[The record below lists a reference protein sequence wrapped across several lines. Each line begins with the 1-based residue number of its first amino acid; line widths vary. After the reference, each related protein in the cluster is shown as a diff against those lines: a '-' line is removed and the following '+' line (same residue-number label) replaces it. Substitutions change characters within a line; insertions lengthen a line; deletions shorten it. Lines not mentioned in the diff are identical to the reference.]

1 MDQGSSPTSRG
12 ILLSPRAGSRALPD
26 HTEVTAMRS
35 VRLGTLAAAAAVF
48 IVGCDEARP
57 LEQRAEAGVCER
69 CHGFPPPA
77 PHPQLAAC
85 SACHGSTVAEGTVII
100 EGGTHLNGR
109 VDVTEHP
116 VPYVAHSREALAR
129 ADEPLGQPLLSACT
143 PCHGGDLA
151 GGTAGVSCN
160 DCHASLQPIAFRDWQ
175 TNCTFCHGTRSAG
188 STGTTPLAA
197 PPQTVIGAADP
208 GAHQQHLAGGT
219 VAKRFSNGV
228 ACTECHPNVEEPG
241 GPLLG
246 IDEPLLGHANGDV
259 ELAFGPLARA
269 NGAAA
274 TFDRQTASCTN
285 YCHGATL
292 PPSDPPRPA
301 VTWAPRALDCGSCHE
316 ANPTTGRHPAVS
328 AGHAT
333 FDCSTCHGGIYTAT
347 AADPAFHVNGT
358 LDLHPRT
365 GFTPGTPP
373 SCTAVCHPPVRS
385 WQ

>member
-1 MDQGSSPTSRG
+1 
-12 ILLSPRAGSRALPD
+12 
-26 HTEVTAMRS
+26 MRS

-109 VDVTEHP
+109 VDVTAHP
-116 VPYVAHSREALAR
+116 VPYVAQHSREALAR

-143 PCHGGDLA
+143 PCHGGDFA
-151 GGTAGVSCN
+151 GGNVGVSCN
-160 DCHASLQPIAFRDWQ
+160 ACHASLQPIAFPDWQ
-175 TNCTFCHGTRSAG
+175 TNCTFCHGARTAG

-208 GAHQQHLAGGT
+208 GAHQQHLAGGS

-228 ACTECHPNVEEPG
+228 ACTECHPNRVG
-241 GPLLG
+241 V
-246 IDEPLLGHANGDV
+246 GHANGEV
-259 ELAFGPLARA
+259 ELAFGTLARA

-274 TFDRQTASCTN
+274 TFDPQTASCTN

-292 PPSDPPRPA
+292 PPSDPPRSA
-301 VTWAPRALDCGSCHE
+301 VTWGPRALDCGSCHE

-328 AGHAT
+328 NGHAVIS
-333 FDCSTCHGGIYTAT
+333 CGACHGGTYTAT
-347 AADPAFHVNGT
+347 VADPALHVNQTIDKGPLAGWNEAT
-358 LDLHPRT
+358 R
-365 GFTPGTPP
+365 G
-373 SCTAVCHPPVRS
+373 CTAVCHPQFERS
-385 WQ
+385 WE